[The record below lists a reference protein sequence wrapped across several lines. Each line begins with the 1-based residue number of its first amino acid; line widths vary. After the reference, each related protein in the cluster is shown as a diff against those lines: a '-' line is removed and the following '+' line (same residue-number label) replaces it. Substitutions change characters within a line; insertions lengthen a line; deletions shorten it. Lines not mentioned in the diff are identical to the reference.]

1 MSRGLVFFVRCVIAM
16 IVIVVVARF
25 LGFTWADAEN
35 FIENGLVR
43 AAKILQL
50 LRGIAHTPLG

>member
-25 LGFTWADAEN
+25 LGFTWADADN

-43 AAKILQL
+43 GARVLQL
-50 LRGIAHTPLG
+50 LRGMAHTPL